1 MQETGM
7 QVGATSVVLPTKMA
21 ARTLHSRTRHT
32 GPTHQGCIAPSGSSL
47 PYLPITQW
55 NSGGPPGNYH
65 SFLNN
70 RNLRPSKTA
79 GEEDMPPANPDP
91 NSVHSYLVAES
102 MHCGSKRRESP
113 IKHAHNSVLAVPRA
127 FSAVTPR
134 SNWHRSMAN
143 TKPTSPTNTIHSRI
157 LHKTSMNSIFKTT
170 LTAVD
175 PSQSPRI
182 SPHTLR
188 TLSVTSSTSH
198 ARRGVEESQ

>member
-1 MQETGM
+1 M

-79 GEEDMPPANPDP
+79 GEEDMPPANPDL
-91 NSVHSYLVAES
+91 NSVHSYLVAEVLCVLKPFFAVRGGLQKALTERFNDGEKDRWRQGEEQVGRDKGGQTVGEGKLLVFVCVQGKTNS
-102 MHCGSKRRESP
+102 CSVRVSLSLFPSTDLFNTCTFSP
-113 IKHAHNSVLAVPRA
+113 SRACSLSLSFPRHLVAV
-127 FSAVTPR
+127 S
-134 SNWHRSMAN
+134 
-143 TKPTSPTNTIHSRI
+143 IH
-157 LHKTSMNSIFKTT
+157 
-170 LTAVD
+170 V
-175 PSQSPRI
+175 
-182 SPHTLR
+182 
-188 TLSVTSSTSH
+188 
-198 ARRGVEESQ
+198 